1 MTQRTLTPMLGYP
14 RSQVILFDHRVRVI
28 VIGDPRQHNSIPVSI
43 FYDTTKQNNS
53 RQGMEHG
60 VRL

>member
-14 RSQVILFDHRVRVI
+14 RSQVILFDHRVI

-43 FYDTTKQNNS
+43 FYDTTKQNDL